1 MLKVKFWK
9 IENVVLMKVLEQG
22 NEICRGA
29 GIFYKDKET
38 GLTLA
43 SSLYVAISRDVL
55 YVKGEKRQDDNNIVT
70 RNLNT
75 ITESNDFYNRA
86 IKKEWDAS
94 HSFPLYGICHRRFC
108 ADLATVS
115 SWELTAS
122 VRSSLAFFVSPDCR

>member
-29 GIFYKDKET
+29 GVFYKDKET

-43 SSLYVAISRDVL
+43 SNLYVAISRDVL
-55 YVKGEKRQDDNNIVT
+55 YVRGEKRQDDNSIVT

-86 IKKEWDAS
+86 IKTIQN
-94 HSFPLYGICHRRFC
+94 YN
-108 ADLATVS
+108 
-115 SWELTAS
+115 
-122 VRSSLAFFVSPDCR
+122 RSLSEQSNSEDVKIDCFIAE